1 MYGRVEA
8 TDPKHLDC
16 TRFLLDRLECIPF
29 SAPHLPAPKRRTS
42 SGHTHQLL
50 TATMAL
56 PGLGDDDVPVSQ
68 EQEPVRHELAAGTEW
83 RFEIAYTESVEVKL
97 ISGSAEL
104 FGTELAPQHTYSFRG
119 MKGAIYTHE
128 GASISS
134 LGVLQSD
141 YNAQET
147 PMTSYVNLHF
157 ALDSLR
163 TQAGTSSAGGP
174 RVLVLGPPNA
184 GKTSLCKLLSAYAL
198 RNGSNNLMAV
208 NLNPKGGMYTLPGTL
223 SAAALSGTLDVEA
236 EDGWGSAPTNLP
248 MHVPAKLPL
257 VYYFGRE
264 EPETDEAGFQSVVSR
279 LALSVV
285 GRLNEDPEAKQAG
298 MIIDAPGTLG
308 AGKSALSL
316 EHVVAEFSV
325 NVLVVLGS
333 ERLYSDLMKRFSR
346 PDITVV
352 KLDRSGGSIDKDA
365 GFTLQERQEQV
376 HEYFYGDSRVMLN
389 PHSTFVDW
397 SEIAVFKLPE
407 QDKSAMNA
415 ALLPGGVADL
425 TMSAPILQRVSEMD
439 AELHGSVLAI
449 MNADPSVP
457 LEQIRAASVI
467 GFVHVVE
474 VDDKKRRLKLL
485 APLSGRLPRRT
496 LLWGSW
502 PEQIEL
508 NSAR

>member
-1 MYGRVEA
+1 
-8 TDPKHLDC
+8 
-16 TRFLLDRLECIPF
+16 
-29 SAPHLPAPKRRTS
+29 
-42 SGHTHQLL
+42 
-50 TATMAL
+50 MAL
-56 PGLGDDDVPVSQ
+56 PGLGDDDVPINQ
-68 EQEPVRHELAAGTEW
+68 EQEAVNHELSAGTEW
-83 RFEIAYTESVEVKL
+83 RFEIAYTETVEVKL

-104 FGTELAPQHTYSFRG
+104 FGTELAPQHTYTFRG

-128 GASISS
+128 GANISS

-147 PMTSYVNLHF
+147 PMISYVNLHF

-174 RVLVLGPPNA
+174 RVLVMGPPNA

-208 NLNPKGGMYTLPGTL
+208 NLNPRGGMYTLPGTL

-236 EDGWGSAPTNLP
+236 EDGWGSAPTNVP

-257 VYYFGRE
+257 VYCFGRE
-264 EPETDEAGFQSVVSR
+264 EPETDEVGFRSLVSK
-279 LALSVV
+279 LALNVV

-298 MIIDAPGTLG
+298 MILDAPGALG
-308 AGKSALSL
+308 TGKSASL
-316 EHVVAEFSV
+316 VDHVVAEFGV
-325 NVLVVLGS
+325 NVIIVLGS
-333 ERLYSDLMKRFSR
+333 ERLYSDMMKRFSR

-352 KLDRSGGSIDKDA
+352 KLDRSGGAIDKDMA
-365 GFTLQERQEQV
+365 FTLRERQEQV
-376 HEYFYGDSRVMLN
+376 HEYFYGDTRVTLN

-407 QDKSAMNA
+407 QGRPLDA
-415 ALLPGGVADL
+415 ALFPGGVADF
-425 TMSAPILQRVSEMD
+425 TISSSPPVLQRVTEMD

-449 MNADPSVP
+449 MNADPSAP
-457 LEQIRAASVI
+457 LDQIRAASVV

-502 PEQIEL
+502 PEQMEL
-508 NSAR
+508 NSTTIVR